1 MKNLMENYYSI
12 LGCDDF
18 TSMKDVKRQYKRLTA
33 LYHPDKPTADKEKY
47 IAIQNAYN
55 ELSKNKEKYDRDLQ
69 LKAQLIEKQI
79 LGDLSDDS
87 SDIEFDDDFD
97 TDDEIISNINEQE
110 RFAKEIDKVTK
121 ANYRDL
127 NTGQI
132 LFPYTKSE
140 KAPTLDL
147 VVDLPYK
154 QMITGVNYKLIYNIL
169 RICPHCNGNIK
180 LDCRLCKQ
188 KRVINIE
195 RKVIIPIPPYTFN
208 SSILLKNMGNQTPYY
223 TGVGD
228 LRIYITQKRM
238 EDWYFDKYDNLNYDL
253 VLSQEMIVP
262 YFDNGKIRLNQKMI
276 RDNKIVI
283 KEKGWFSKSGRK
295 TDAIIHI
302 KKQNKD
308 SYTKFLGI
316 LLLVAIVSCLF
327 LLLT

>member
-1 MKNLMENYYSI
+1 MENYYSI

-18 TSMKDVKRQYKRLTA
+18 ASMKDVKRQYKRLTA

-55 ELSKNKEKYDRDLQ
+55 ELSKNKEKYDKDLQ

-97 TDDEIISNINEQE
+97 TNDEIIGNINEQE
-110 RFAKEIDKVTK
+110 RFTKEIEKITK

-127 NTGQI
+127 NTHQI

-154 QMITGVNYKLIYNIL
+154 QMITGCNYKLVYNIL
-169 RICPHCNGNIK
+169 RICPHCNGNIQ

-195 RKVIIPIPPYTFN
+195 RKIIIPIPPYTFN

-253 VLSQEMIVP
+253 VLSQEMVVP
-262 YFDNGKIRLNQKMI
+262 YFDNSEIRLNQKMI

-295 TDAIIHI
+295 TDVIIHI

>member
-1 MKNLMENYYSI
+1 MENYYSI

-18 TSMKDVKRQYKRLTA
+18 ASMKDVKRQYKRLTA

-55 ELSKNKEKYDRDLQ
+55 ELSKNKEKYDKDLQ

-97 TDDEIISNINEQE
+97 TDDEIIGNINEQE
-110 RFAKEIDKVTK
+110 RFAKEIEKITK

-127 NTGQI
+127 NTHQI

-154 QMITGVNYKLIYNIL
+154 QMITGCNYKLVYNIL
-169 RICPHCNGNIK
+169 RICPHCNGNIQ

-195 RKVIIPIPPYTFN
+195 RKIIIPIPPYTFN

-253 VLSQEMIVP
+253 VLSPEMVVP
-262 YFDNGKIRLNQKMI
+262 YFDNSEIKLNQKMI

-295 TDAIIHI
+295 TDVIIHI

-316 LLLVAIVSCLF
+316 LLLIATLSCF
-327 LLLT
+327 LLLFI

>member
-1 MKNLMENYYSI
+1 MENYYSI

-18 TSMKDVKRQYKRLTA
+18 ASMKDVKRQYKRLTA

-55 ELSKNKEKYDRDLQ
+55 ELSKNKEKYDKDLQ

-97 TDDEIISNINEQE
+97 TDDEIIGNINEQE
-110 RFAKEIDKVTK
+110 RFTKEIEKITK

-127 NTGQI
+127 NTHQI

-154 QMITGVNYKLIYNIL
+154 QMITGCNYKLVYNIL
-169 RICPHCNGNIK
+169 RICPHCNGNIQ

-195 RKVIIPIPPYTFN
+195 RKIIIPIPPYTFN

-253 VLSQEMIVP
+253 VLSQEMVVP
-262 YFDNGKIRLNQKMI
+262 YFDNSEIRLNQKMI

-295 TDAIIHI
+295 TDVIIHI

>member
-1 MKNLMENYYSI
+1 MENYYSI

-55 ELSKNKEKYDRDLQ
+55 ELSKNKEKYDKDLQ

-79 LGDLSDDS
+79 LGNLSDDS

-97 TDDEIISNINEQE
+97 TDDEIIGNINEQE
-110 RFAKEIDKVTK
+110 RFAKEIEKITK

-127 NTGQI
+127 NTHQI

-154 QMITGVNYKLIYNIL
+154 QMITGCNYKLVYNIL
-169 RICPHCNGNIK
+169 RICPHCNGNIQ

-195 RKVIIPIPPYTFN
+195 RKIIIPIPPYTFN

-253 VLSQEMIVP
+253 LLSPEMVVP
-262 YFDNGKIRLNQKMI
+262 YFDNSEIKLNQKMI

-295 TDAIIHI
+295 TDVIIHI

-316 LLLVAIVSCLF
+316 LLVIAAFSCF
-327 LLLT
+327 LLLFI

>member
-1 MKNLMENYYSI
+1 MENYYSI

-18 TSMKDVKRQYKRLTA
+18 ASMKDVKRQYKRLTA

-47 IAIQNAYN
+47 IVIQNAYN

-127 NTGQI
+127 NTSQI

-154 QMITGVNYKLIYNIL
+154 QMITGGNYKLTYNIL
-169 RICPHCNGNIK
+169 R
-180 LDCRLCKQ
+180 
-188 KRVINIE
+188 
-195 RKVIIPIPPYTFN
+195 
-208 SSILLKNMGNQTPYY
+208 SILLKNMGNQTPYY
-223 TGVGD
+223 AGVGD

-238 EDWYFDKYDNLNYDL
+238 EDWYFDKHDNLNYDL
-253 VLSQEMIVP
+253 VLSLEMTVP
-262 YFDNGKIRLNQKMI
+262 YFDNGEIKLNQKMI